1 MHYSAVGYAG
11 DKTVKSSIWIALAR
25 YSLLMA
31 IAIVMVGPILWLFST
46 ALKSPAENIFAYPP
60 QLMPQQPTLE
70 NFVRVW
76 QDNPFLNYLW
86 NSTVVSAIAVVC
98 NLLFC
103 SLAAYPL
110 ARLSFRGKSLIFW
123 CIIGTSTIPFQIAM
137 IPLYVLAVQLN
148 LRNTYI
154 GLVFPYATTAFG
166 VFLMRQAF
174 QTVPKELEE
183 AATIDGCSAIGIW
196 WNAMIPSVR
205 PALMTLAA
213 FTFVGMWGDFLWP
226 LIVVD
231 NPRLFTLPLG
241 VANLASAF
249 SADWRAIAA
258 GSVIS
263 ILPVLAFFAAV
274 QQFIIPSEAGSGIK
288 G

>member
-1 MHYSAVGYAG
+1 MRGVAARANA
-11 DKTVKSSIWIALAR
+11 TPRQASIWRVVAR
-25 YSLLMA
+25 YGVLIA
-31 IAIVMVGPILWLFST
+31 IAVAMVGPILWLFST
-46 ALKSPAENIFAYPP
+46 ALKSPSENIFAYPP
-60 QLMPQQPTLE
+60 RLVPQQPTLQ
-70 NFVRVW
+70 NFWTVW
-76 QDNPFLNYLW
+76 KDNPFPTYLW
-86 NSTVVSAIAVVC
+86 NSAVVSTIAVTC

-110 ARLSFRGKSLIFW
+110 ARLTFRGKSLIFW
-123 CIIGTSTIPFQIAM
+123 AIIGTSTIPFQIAM

-148 LRNTYI
+148 LRNTYL

-196 WNAMIPSVR
+196 WNTLIPSVQ
-205 PALMTLAA
+205 PALATLAA
-213 FTFVGMWGDFLWP
+213 FTFVGTWGDFLWP
-226 LIVVD
+226 LLVVD
-231 NPRLFTLPLG
+231 DPKLFTLPLG

-263 ILPVLAFFAAV
+263 VLPVLALFAAL

>member
-1 MHYSAVGYAG
+1 MRLCLR
-11 DKTVKSSIWIALAR
+11 KSSSGKSFRW
-25 YSLLMA
+25 SLLTRYA
-31 IAIVMVGPILWLFST
+31 VLVVIAVIMVGPILWLFST
-46 ALKSPAENIFAYPP
+46 SLKSPAENIFSYPP
-60 QLMPQQPTLE
+60 QLVPEQPTLQ
-70 NFVRVW
+70 NFWRVW
-76 QDNPFLNYLW
+76 RDNPFLGYVW

-110 ARLSFRGKSLIFW
+110 ARLNFRGKSLIFW
-123 CIIGTSTIPFQIAM
+123 SIIGTSTIPFQIAM

-148 LRNTYI
+148 LRNTYV

-174 QTVPKELEE
+174 QTVPKALEE
-183 AATIDGCSAIGIW
+183 AATIDGCSSVGIW
-196 WNAMIPSVR
+196 WNALLPSVR
-205 PALMTLAA
+205 PALTTLAA

-226 LIVVD
+226 LLVVD
-231 NPRLFTLPLG
+231 DPNLFTLPLG

-274 QQFIIPSEAGSGIK
+274 QQFIIPSDSGSGIK

>member
-1 MHYSAVGYAG
+1 MRLFLRKLSVGNQSVW
-11 DKTVKSSIWIALAR
+11 TLPAR
-25 YSLLMA
+25 YGVLLA
-31 IAIVMVGPILWLFST
+31 IAVIMVGPILWLFST
-46 ALKSPAENIFAYPP
+46 SLKSPAENIFSYPP
-60 QLMPQQPTLE
+60 QLIPEQLTLQH
-70 NFVRVW
+70 FWRVW
-76 QDNPFLNYLW
+76 QDNPFFNYLW

-110 ARLSFRGKSLIFW
+110 ARLNFRGKSLIFW
-123 CIIGTSTIPFQIAM
+123 SIIGTSTIPFQIAM
-137 IPLYVLAVQLN
+137 IPLYVLAVKFN
-148 LRNTYI
+148 LRNTYL

-174 QTVPKELEE
+174 QTVPQELEE
-183 AATIDGCSAIGIW
+183 AATIDGCSSIGIW
-196 WNAMIPSVR
+196 WNALIPSVR
-205 PALMTLAA
+205 PALTTLAA

-226 LIVVD
+226 LLVVD
-231 NPRLFTLPLG
+231 DPNLFTLPLG

-263 ILPVLAFFAAV
+263 ILPVLGFFAAV
-274 QQFIIPSEAGSGIK
+274 QQFIIPSESGSGIK

>member
-1 MHYSAVGYAG
+1 MN
-11 DKTVKSSIWIALAR
+11 SSVWRTIAR
-25 YSLLMA
+25 YGLLMA
-31 IAIVMVGPILWLFST
+31 IAVAMVGPILWLFST
-46 ALKSPAENIFAYPP
+46 ALKSPVENIFAYPP
-60 QLMPQQPTLE
+60 QLIPQQPTLE

-110 ARLSFRGKSLIFW
+110 ARLNFMGKSLIFW
-123 CIIGTSTIPFQIAM
+123 SIIGTSTIPFQIAM
-137 IPLYVLAVQLN
+137 IPLYVLVVQLN
-148 LRNTYI
+148 LRNTYM

-205 PALMTLAA
+205 PALTTLAA

-226 LIVVD
+226 LIVLD
-231 NPRLFTLPLG
+231 DPQRFTLPLG

>member
-1 MHYSAVGYAG
+1 MTLRYRQTWSRQAWKSAIQYGVL
-11 DKTVKSSIWIALAR
+11 I
-25 YSLLMA
+25 A
-31 IAIVMVGPILWLFST
+31 IAVVMVGPILWLFST
-46 ALKSPAENIFAYPP
+46 ALKSPTENILAYPP
-60 QLMPQQPTLE
+60 RLIPLQPTLQ
-70 NFVRVW
+70 NFGAVW
-76 QDNPFLNYLW
+76 RDNPFPIYLW

-110 ARLSFRGKSLIFW
+110 ARLTFRGKSLIFW
-123 CIIGTSTIPFQIAM
+123 AIIGTSTIPFQIAM

-148 LRNTYI
+148 LRNTHI

-166 VFLMRQAF
+166 IFLMRQAF
-174 QTVPKELEE
+174 QTVPQALEE
-183 AATIDGCSAIGIW
+183 AATIDGCSPFGIW
-196 WNAMIPSVR
+196 WHAMIPSVR
-205 PALMTLAA
+205 PALTTLAV

-226 LIVVD
+226 LLMVD
-231 NPRLFTLPLG
+231 DPQLATLPLG

-249 SADWRAIAA
+249 SADWRKIAA

-263 ILPVLAFFAAV
+263 ILPALALFAAV
-274 QQFIIPSEAGSGIK
+274 QQFIIPSDAGSGIK